1 MVGATKCNMNRI
13 ELCPDL
19 SRCIQTVAR
28 EEFWDSVNTLMASEQ
43 ENEDLQQRV
52 ELLRAFLESM
62 DFREL
67 RRQSE
72 EHLTQGQRVKFLVY
86 WKQSEPRYDMIVS

>member
-1 MVGATKCNMNRI
+1 MNRI

-28 EEFWDSVNTLMASEQ
+28 EEFWNSVNTLMASDQ
-43 ENEDLQQRV
+43 ENEDLQRRV
-52 ELLRAFLESM
+52 ELLKAFLESM

-67 RRQSE
+67 RRESE
-72 EHLTQGQRVKFLVY
+72 GHLTQGHAVKFVIY
-86 WKQSEPRYDMIVS
+86 WKQSKPSYDMIVS